1 MRGYKEER
9 RKEGMASRM
18 RHFLH
23 GRGRRF
29 CAAIMC
35 VSLLAGNVFTSIG
48 ASVTETAEFKIEQ
61 EDLKAALQKAV
72 DKKRTE
78 KAEFEFKGEEADRY
92 AELFDTEDGTLYKL
106 SPDVSKENGS
116 GLSLSIYA
124 RLTDEFEKEDSED
137 TYEITGDEEI
147 IFLLKNGSAKEK
159 KAVIYVGDQCTDVI
173 TVVPGSS
180 IKVEE
185 ETPANLLEEE
195 TVPDADE
202 MEDGAGTAP
211 SGNGGDSS
219 TTGEISESDASDE
232 SNAADPTE
240 ESNEGEK
247 DSDSNIIVIEPDK
260 TNPEEKNDDVK
271 VDTDVEIIDKK
282 EENEN
287 TSDKTE
293 AGEEKDSEDTSA
305 SNGTEAGAEQS
316 DSTSK
321 PEDNKADESADT
333 SGTEKEEN
341 KTTDT
346 ASDDKAESEKSE
358 PEKKSHD
365 NASDDNS
372 DTKSDDSSDAGE
384 EKIAAAISDHYV
396 VRVAAVNKEEEEASP
411 SDALPEKSETEE
423 NEADKAE
430 KIEEEN
436 EEDEEEA
443 SPSEA
448 TPSELCFDMEGE
460 VLEAVRLGDNG
471 AVAFVTTADALDL
484 DDIIYK
490 VELDKVTVRVAAD
503 RGVLPENVA
512 LAVDE
517 LLPEGDTAA
526 KYEEAETALKEA
538 GTEYSGM
545 MALDIRF
552 LDENEAEVEP
562 NGNVKVAIEMR
573 PEFFPENV
581 NHDTVAIQHIAE
593 DENGGIQVNAVADTE
608 DVTEGIVEKKETE
621 MTIAEFKVESF
632 STFTVTFNTE
642 IASIASIEILDNI
655 KTTGTLDPVINQNAD
670 FYKEAGKHTITL
682 QWYRNGETNP
692 IQVTKVS
699 GEDYNVSATGK
710 LNVALDIEMLA
721 KTDSSARGKQYSYRV
736 EAYLDENT
744 ENKKSSGSYT
754 VPYYAELRNG
764 DFETPGIPN
773 KGNYQPNYDSGG
785 EIIWKTTA
793 SDKKIEVISAD
804 PNKTT
809 ATSNWGERSTS
820 YQKLSIEHHKCPEAN
835 GGTQYA
841 ELNANEAGAL
851 YQDVLTV
858 PGSNLHWQLAHRARG
873 DSEVS
878 YWTNKPIE
886 TQYDTMYVLIM
897 PTKLAEEKGVDT
909 QSKVEEIIQNV
920 DEYKNQ
926 GVFVQEIKSDNQE
939 WHQYS
944 GNYTVNSGS
953 YLTRF
958 FFVSGE
964 TAFDVNNPDSKLTK
978 TVGNHIDSVWF
989 SPELPPPDP
998 DKGNLTIRKIV
1009 NGLTAEDV
1017 KNYKVT
1023 ITVEKSDR
1031 QKESY
1036 VLKDF
1041 TPNGDS
1047 TFTSNAIELQNVPI
1061 GKYIIEETTSIL
1073 PENYRGPEVEVKNGS
1088 EPVAGENG
1096 KYTIQLNDGDDF
1108 SIGVTNKYS
1117 QLLTLT
1123 VQKAVAGNMGDKSKS
1138 FKFEAAIIRGGK
1150 NVTKELFA
1158 EVDSQSGKGVFWLK
1172 NDESFVINKLQAGD
1186 KIQIDEVGAEDYTTT
1201 ITVTGN
1207 GSENTAEA
1215 PNSKDNKKYDMSE
1228 AGIKENTVVTF
1239 TNTKDITP
1247 PTGLF
1252 TTNTPYLLMLAFAL
1266 CSMAAAFF
1274 YKRRASRA

>member
-185 ETPANLLEEE
+185 ETPADLLEEE

-232 SNAADPTE
+232 SNAADPTD

-287 TSDKTE
+287 TSDKTA

-321 PEDNKADESADT
+321 PEDNKADEAADT

-346 ASDDKAESEKSE
+346 ASDDKAENEKAE

-384 EKIAAAISDHYV
+384 EKIAAAISEHYV

-423 NEADKAE
+423 NEADEVE
-430 KIEEEN
+430 KIEEED

-448 TPSELCFDMEGE
+448 TPSELYFDMEGE
-460 VLEAVRLGDNG
+460 ILEAVRLGDNG
-471 AVAFVTTADALDL
+471 VVAFVTTADALGL

-503 RGVLPENVA
+503 RGVLPENVT

-562 NGNVKVAIEMR
+562 NGNVKVSIKMNQEVLPEEVAPEAIAVQHLRE
-573 PEFFPENV
+573 EEGGIKV
-581 NHDTVAIQHIAE
+581 ETVA
-593 DENGGIQVNAVADTE
+593 
-608 DVTEGIVEKKETE
+608 DVTEETQG
-621 MTIAEFKVESF
+621 TIAVQEEEGAVAAHFEVESF
-632 STFTVTFNTE
+632 SSFTITWKHNVNLNTEYKVEFYQNQYNTGKADTLLGTVDGLKVKDGIVSIPVGNIRPSNETIEDKNGNIYKFYGWSTNYNANYTAGDFIYDEEIIELTPNDAASTDSVTRLYAIWGVNARFDKAVKFYVRLDGVIPNEPSKYPPSAYTKAIVAKDSNGKDTNDVLVEYKHIYNDEEAVAKNIKVEPSQSDIQSALLAAKVSYNPDKQEIIWYVVKYEEGDGFWHVDGVLRDKTKWNLRYDANCSTPVENIIPNLQYSTEKSATVHNTVEPGKTTQVAAKPVRSGYYFRGWNTKQDGTGDAYQDGDKIGPGKANETIILYAQWQRKTDILTVTKVWVDNNNATKMRPGIINLTISGVSTEGAKKTEVVTLTSENVMNGDSNTWSKQITLPQTDDNGNAYVYTVSEPVVPEGYQSAVNGFTVTNT
-642 IASIASIEILDNI
+642 L
-655 KTTGTLDPVINQNAD
+655 
-670 FYKEAGKHTITL
+670 
-682 QWYRNGETNP
+682 
-692 IQVTKVS
+692 
-699 GEDYNVSATGK
+699 
-710 LNVALDIEMLA
+710 
-721 KTDSSARGKQYSYRV
+721 
-736 EAYLDENT
+736 EN
-744 ENKKSSGSYT
+744 
-754 VPYYAELRNG
+754 R
-764 DFETPGIPN
+764 
-773 KGNYQPNYDSGG
+773 
-785 EIIWKTTA
+785 
-793 SDKKIEVISAD
+793 
-804 PNKTT
+804 
-809 ATSNWGERSTS
+809 
-820 YQKLSIEHHKCPEAN
+820 
-835 GGTQYA
+835 
-841 ELNANEAGAL
+841 
-851 YQDVLTV
+851 
-858 PGSNLHWQLAHRARG
+858 
-873 DSEVS
+873 
-878 YWTNKPIE
+878 
-886 TQYDTMYVLIM
+886 
-897 PTKLAEEKGVDT
+897 
-909 QSKVEEIIQNV
+909 
-920 DEYKNQ
+920 
-926 GVFVQEIKSDNQE
+926 
-939 WHQYS
+939 
-944 GNYTVNSGS
+944 
-953 YLTRF
+953 
-958 FFVSGE
+958 
-964 TAFDVNNPDSKLTK
+964 
-978 TVGNHIDSVWF
+978 
-989 SPELPPPDP
+989 
-998 DKGNLTIRKIV
+998 
-1009 NGLTAEDV
+1009 
-1017 KNYKVT
+1017 T
-1023 ITVEKSDR
+1023 ITV
-1031 QKESY
+1031 QK
-1036 VLKDF
+1036 K
-1041 TPNGDS
+1041 
-1047 TFTSNAIELQNVPI
+1047 
-1061 GKYIIEETTSIL
+1061 
-1073 PENYRGPEVEVKNGS
+1073 VE
-1088 EPVAGENG
+1088 
-1096 KYTIQLNDGDDF
+1096 
-1108 SIGVTNKYS
+1108 
-1117 QLLTLT
+1117 
-1123 VQKAVAGNMGDKSKS
+1123 GNMGDKTTKFNFTYKIENGTAISFALCDGESYLISNVPYGAQITINELNDTYSSGYKTS
-1138 FKFEAAIIRGGK
+1138 FKIGK
-1150 NVTKELFA
+1150 EQAKEVEDADRVCEISKVTADMAVLCINNKNI
-1158 EVDSQSGKGVFWLK
+1158 DS
-1172 NDESFVINKLQAGD
+1172 
-1186 KIQIDEVGAEDYTTT
+1186 
-1201 ITVTGN
+1201 
-1207 GSENTAEA
+1207 
-1215 PNSKDNKKYDMSE
+1215 
-1228 AGIKENTVVTF
+1228 
-1239 TNTKDITP
+1239 P

-1274 YKRRASRA
+1274 YKRRASRV